1 MEYRPSVTRRR
12 GSGRARIALLC
23 TLAVLAS
30 SVAVKAE
37 TAYVTDVLQLSLS
50 ENENGEGKVL
60 RTLVSGTELELLERK
75 NYYAKVRTRD
85 GVEGWTKAAF
95 LVSEKPARQ
104 KLNELESRSAE
115 TEKALELA
123 QAELATTQETLT
135 GFQTRANQVAAAL
148 REKDQELGRLRADN
162 ANYRS
167 RLGESRVSVPVDWA
181 LIAAGITLIL
191 GFIGGLLWFDYRSR
205 RRHGGFRIY

>member
-1 MEYRPSVTRRR
+1 MEYRPNVTRRR
-12 GSGRARIALLC
+12 GSGGAKIVFLC
-23 TLAVLAS
+23 ALAVLALP
-30 SVAVKAE
+30 VAARAE
-37 TAYVTDVLQLSLS
+37 TMYVTDVLQLSLS
-50 ENENGEGKVL
+50 EDENGEGRVL
-60 RTLVSGTELELLERK
+60 RTLVSGTELEVLERK
-75 NYYAKVRTRD
+75 NYYAKVRTKD

-104 KLNELESRSAE
+104 RLNELESRSAQ

-123 QAELATTQETLT
+123 RSELAATQETLR
-135 GFQTRANQVAAAL
+135 GLQAQASEVAATI
-148 REKDQELGRLRADN
+148 REKDQKLGRLRADN

-167 RLGESRVSVPVDWA
+167 RLGESGVSVPVDWV
-181 LIAAGITLIL
+181 LIAAGITLTL